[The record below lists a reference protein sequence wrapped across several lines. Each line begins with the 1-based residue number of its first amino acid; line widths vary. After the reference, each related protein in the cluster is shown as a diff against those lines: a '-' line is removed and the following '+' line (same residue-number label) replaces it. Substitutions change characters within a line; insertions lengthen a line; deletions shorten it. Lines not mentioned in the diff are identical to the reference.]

1 MTKEILETRLIS
13 SLEKVFLD
21 EELYASVWDKGSML
35 NNEVYSFQIAY
46 RIHPEASPD
55 SLSCNLK
62 IGTDG
67 ELAAAFS
74 IRQ

>member
-35 NNEVYSFQIAY
+35 NNEV
-46 RIHPEASPD
+46 
-55 SLSCNLK
+55 
-62 IGTDG
+62 
-67 ELAAAFS
+67 
-74 IRQ
+74 